1 MKSESK
7 LICWLSRWKH
17 ILCSLSI
24 AVLLWAHENH
34 EFEGPQR
41 KFVDWKITMPNRMQA
56 QWMSLQHT
64 LMFCPGLCK
73 MECLDA
79 SELPSIC
86 LLNLAQFWEL
96 TCAKGQTFLKFWNQ
110 EYESWDLKILDHWVV
125 SEFIWLSK
133 NVFMKW
139 HQDQKEYLKSL
150 LMKEESE
157 KVDLKLNIQKTKIV
171 ASNPITS
178 W

>member
-1 MKSESK
+1 MGKNEIWIKVDLLTEQMEAHFVFPLHCCTALSSRESQ
-7 LICWLSRWKH
+7 
-17 ILCSLSI
+17 
-24 AVLLWAHENH
+24 

-41 KFVDWKITMPNRMQA
+41 KFVDWKITMQNRMQA

-96 TCAKGQTFLKFWNQ
+96 TCAKGQTLLKFWNQ
-110 EYESWDLKILDHWVV
+110 EYESWDPKILYHWVV

-139 HQDQKEYLKSL
+139 HQDQKE
-150 LMKEESE
+150 
-157 KVDLKLNIQKTKIV
+157 
-171 ASNPITS
+171 
-178 W
+178 